1 MLLLLIMSPGDQL
14 PEGPKIPG
22 LDKIIHFSLF
32 AGLLFLWN
40 RAIMDKDESL
50 PTKRFIT
57 NHLVLGIIFAILA
70 EEMQQLAPN
79 RSFDL
84 TDIVANLTGSLIGTL
99 CFYILYKKK
108 SKLV

>member
-22 LDKIIHFSLF
+22 LDKMVHFSLF
-32 AGLLFLWN
+32 GGLLFLWN
-40 RAIMDKDESL
+40 RAVIGNDENII
-50 PTKRFIT
+50 TKRFIT
-57 NHLVLGIIFAILA
+57 NHLVLGVIFAILA
-70 EEMQQLAPN
+70 EKMQQLVPN

-84 TDIVANLTGSLIGTL
+84 TDIIANLAGSLMGTV